1 MVLHFVFLF
10 VGQLLHVLMRTFEA
24 DRADPDVDVSFI
36 DVVWTGPEKYRTLML
51 VIFMAVIAF
60 TDSAAS
66 MLAAAGITADASG
79 MAILLIAAGYNVDSI
94 SKKVFALGA
103 PKK

>member
-1 MVLHFVFLF
+1 MLLHFVFLF
-10 VGQLLHVLMRTFEA
+10 VGQVLHVLMRTFESV
-24 DRADPDVDVSFI
+24 RSDPDAGLGVI
-36 DVVWTGPEKYRTLML
+36 VWYGAEKYRTIML

-103 PKK
+103 PKKP